1 MRRWQEVGGR
11 AQSLHSAL
19 CVCVCLCRHTH
30 ACSVMSKSLRPHELY
45 SLSGSSVHGVLQA
58 KILEQ
63 VAISF
68 SRGSS
73 RPRDQTCSLL
83 HLLHWLVGSLPAE
96 PPGKPAF
103 SIGTISS
110 LGGPGVTLVLRIL
123 LSVHT
128 SQSQPLVGVLP
139 LHCLTQAWLLQVLLP
154 VPQPPLHNPAAKGLT
169 SHCFRSQ
176 S

>member
-1 MRRWQEVGGR
+1 M
-11 AQSLHSAL
+11 
-19 CVCVCLCRHTH
+19 CVCVCVCARTHMH
-30 ACSVMSKSLRPHELY
+30 ACSVMSNSLRPHEVY

-58 KILEQ
+58 KIPER

-83 HLLHWLVGSLPAE
+83 YLLHWLVGSLPAE

-123 LSVHT
+123 LDVHT
-128 SQSQPLVGVLP
+128 SQSQPLVRVLP
-139 LHCLTQAWLLQVLLP
+139 LQCLTQAWPLQVPLP
-154 VPQPPLHNPAAKGLT
+154 VLQPPPHNPAAKGLM
-169 SHCFRSQ
+169 SHCFWGQ